1 MTRTV
6 LFDGGRLAQRSG
18 RTTPTGVDRVCLAY
32 AEWLM
37 GHPDV
42 RFVPVHTRGDR
53 VLALDGKWFSEL
65 VAATRARWTGDT
77 VGEAERG
84 LTELLARPRGNRSVA
99 GARRPDREPRREA
112 VTRLLKSRALPDIP
126 GGSLYV
132 NVGHSGLTSARLLS
146 DLAAEGARSV
156 LMVHDLIPITHPEY
170 CRPGEAARHRTRIRV
185 ALRQGAV
192 LVVNSETTARVL
204 KQFAEAEGLACPTT
218 VVAHLGL
225 EPPFSDPDWRPAER
239 PWFVHV
245 GTIEARKNLAFLLTL
260 WRRLEEHM
268 GAHAPSLV
276 LIGRSGWENEAVMD
290 LLKQSAAAGTGAP
303 CVGTARRGPVAPDA
317 RVAGRARALGGGGLR
332 PSGGRGHGHGRAPD
346 RLGHCR
352 PPRTGAQ
359 GEADR
364 SAGWP
369 WLVQGDRTRL
379 AGRSEARA
387 VQGGDLER
395 SLPHRC
401 RGPADAAGHLTVR
414 RLTRRLAPP
423 GKAGKSEA

>member
-18 RTTPTGVDRVCLAY
+18 RNTPTGVDRVCLAY

-42 RFVPVHTRGDR
+42 RFVPVRTRGDR
-53 VLALDGKWFSEL
+53 LLALDGKWFADL
-65 VAATRARWTGDT
+65 VASTRARWTGDT
-77 VGEAERG
+77 VSEAERT

-99 GARRPDREPRREA
+99 GSRHAEREPRRQA
-112 VTRLLKSRALPDIP
+112 VTRMLKSRPLSEIP

-132 NVGHSGLTSARLLS
+132 NVGHSGLTSSRLLS

-204 KQFAEAEGLACPTT
+204 KTFAEAEGLERPTT

-225 EPPFSDPDWRPAER
+225 EPPFSDPDWHPAER

-268 GAHAPSLV
+268 GAHAPALV

-290 LLKQSAAAGTGAP
+290 LLERSPPLQGLVHHASEL
-303 CVGTARRGPVAPDA
+303 PDA
-317 RVAGRARALGGGGLR
+317 ALSRLMRASRGVLAPSAVEGFDLPAVEAMAMGVPLIASDIAAHRELVPKAKLIDPLDGPGWYKAIERA
-332 PSGGRGHGHGRAPD
+332 
-346 RLGHCR
+346 
-352 PPRTGAQ
+352 
-359 GEADR
+359 
-364 SAGWP
+364 
-369 WLVQGDRTRL
+369 
-379 AGRSEARA
+379 AR
-387 VQGGDLER
+387 GDLK
-395 SLPHRC
+395 PV
-401 RGPADAAGHLTVR
+401 PYKAATWSDHFHIVAEALQMR
-414 RLTRRLAPP
+414 P
-423 GKAGKSEA
+423 GI

>member
-42 RFVPVHTRGDR
+42 RFVPVRSRGDR
-53 VLALDGKWFSEL
+53 LLALDGKWFADL
-65 VAATRARWTGDT
+65 VATTRARWTGDAI
-77 VGEAERG
+77 GEAERA
-84 LTELLARPRGNRSVA
+84 LSELLARPRGNRSVA

-146 DLAAEGARSV
+146 DLSAEGARSV

-170 CRPGEAARHRTRIRV
+170 CRPGEAARHRTRIRL

-204 KQFAEAEGLACPTT
+204 KDFAEGEGLQCPTT

-239 PWFVHV
+239 PYFVHV

-276 LIGRSGWENEAVMD
+276 LIGRSGWENESVMD
-290 LLKQSAAAGTGAP
+290 LLERSPPLQGLVHHASEL
-303 CVGTARRGPVAPDA
+303 PDA
-317 RVAGRARALGGGGLR
+317 ALSRLMRASCG
-332 PSGGRGHGHGRAPD
+332 
-346 RLGHCR
+346 
-352 PPRTGAQ
+352 
-359 GEADR
+359 
-364 SAGWP
+364 
-369 WLVQGDRTRL
+369 V
-379 AGRSEARA
+379 
-387 VQGGDLER
+387 
-395 SLPHRC
+395 
-401 RGPADAAGHLTVR
+401 
-414 RLTRRLAPP
+414 LAPSEVEGFDLPAVEAMAMGVPLIASDIAAHRELVPKARLIDPLDGP
-423 GKAGKSEA
+423 GWYKAIERAARGDMKTVPYKAATWSDHFHIVAEALQMRPGI